1 MPCVL
6 QATNQGLEALLNT
19 YASSALALA
28 ALPVADIS
36 INNSNVL
43 FIAVASS
50 TDVYEGIDTLA
61 NHALDKVLATNTSLV
76 SVQVS
81 LLRHEWLNWCTDEDM
96 SQLHDHGW

>member
-1 MPCVL
+1 MPGVL

-28 ALPVADIS
+28 ALPAADIS

-61 NHALDKVLATNTSLV
+61 THALDKVVATNTSLV
-76 SVQVS
+76 TVQVG
-81 LLRHEWLNWCTDEDM
+81 LFLCERLNWCTVEDM
-96 SQLHDHGW
+96 SQLHGLGR

>member
-6 QATNQGLEALLNT
+6 QATNQGLEALINT

-43 FIAVASS
+43 FIAVTSS
-50 TDVYEGIDTLA
+50 TDVYEGVDTLS

-76 SVQVS
+76 TVQVG
-81 LLRHEWLNWCTDEDM
+81 LFLHEWLSWCTHEDM
-96 SQLHDHGW
+96 SQLHGLG